1 MSISYRSFFL
11 LQELKCKVKVELNP
25 FYHVNIDSIR
35 GRCQKMM
42 INEKKKTCFT
52 VTFNIEANWASFAND
67 LKAEMCFG
75 EALKLIMQ

>member
-1 MSISYRSFFL
+1 M
-11 LQELKCKVKVELNP
+11 K
-25 FYHVNIDSIR
+25 
-35 GRCQKMM
+35 
-42 INEKKKTCFT
+42 KKKTCFT